1 MAHAKKMAVNDNEF
15 AEQGEVTE
23 PYIGP
28 EETAYLKMVR
38 KRLKKLDDELVDLRE
53 PVNKKQ
59 AEIAAVYAEL
69 RKKGYDSDV
78 IKMQHKKGMKFD
90 HNFAVRWNRYAMAT
104 ETELP
109 LFADVGTE
117 EIDE

>member
-1 MAHAKKMAVNDNEF
+1 MAKAQKQAVNDNDFEGD
-15 AEQGEVTE
+15 EDVNE
-23 PYIGP
+23 PHIGP
-28 EETAYLKMVR
+28 DEAAYLKMVR
-38 KRLKKLDDELVDLRE
+38 KRLKKLDDDLVELRE

-90 HNFAVRWNRYAMAT
+90 RNFTVRWNRYALAT
-104 ETELP
+104 EIELP
-109 LFADVGTE
+109 LFADVGSE
-117 EIDE
+117 EK

>member
-1 MAHAKKMAVNDNEF
+1 MANAKKQPVNDNEF
-15 AEQGEVTE
+15 ENEVTE
-23 PYIGP
+23 PHIGP
-28 EETAYLKMVR
+28 DEAAYLKMVR
-38 KRLKKLDDELVDLRE
+38 KRLKKLDDDLVELRE
-53 PVNKKQ
+53 PVSKKQ

-90 HNFAVRWNRYAMAT
+90 HNFAVRWNRYAQAT

-117 EIDE
+117 EKE

>member
-1 MAHAKKMAVNDNEF
+1 MAKSQKQVANDNHDED
-15 AEQGEVTE
+15 EVTE
-23 PYIGP
+23 PHIGN
-28 EETAYLKMVR
+28 EEAAYLKMVR
-38 KRLKKLDDELVDLRE
+38 KRLKKLDDDLVELRS

-90 HNFAVRWNRYAMAT
+90 HNFTVRWNTYAMAT
-104 ETELP
+104 ESDLP
-109 LFADVGTE
+109 LFK
-117 EIDE
+117 EIE

>member
-1 MAHAKKMAVNDNEF
+1 MPNAKKKPVNDNEF
-15 AEQGEVTE
+15 EEQEDVHE
-23 PYIGP
+23 PHIGP
-28 EETAYLKMVR
+28 EEAAYLKMVR
-38 KRLKKLDDELVDLRE
+38 KCLKKLDDDLVDLRE

-90 HNFAVRWNRYAMAT
+90 HNFTVRWNRYALAT
-104 ETELP
+104 EIELP
-109 LFADVGTE
+109 LFADVGSE
-117 EIDE
+117 EK